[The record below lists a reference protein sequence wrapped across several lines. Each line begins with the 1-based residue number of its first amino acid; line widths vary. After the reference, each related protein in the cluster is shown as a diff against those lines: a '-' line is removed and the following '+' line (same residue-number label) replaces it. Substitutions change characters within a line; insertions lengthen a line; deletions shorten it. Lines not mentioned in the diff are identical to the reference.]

1 MRRKCCENVCV
12 LKTEN
17 VVISLFLFES
27 NVIHTPSVLEE
38 ISKKKAKSN
47 MTHTVKI

>member
-12 LKTEN
+12 LKIEN

-27 NVIHTPSVLEE
+27 NVIYTFFVLEE
-38 ISKKKAKSN
+38 IFKKKVKFN
-47 MTHTVKI
+47 MIYIVKI